1 MQPQEITHLSP
12 EVLDNLDLF
21 VYAWNPNEKTPQLSY
36 RSPALLALTGYPLS
50 SFSDPGFWLSIVHPG
65 DQSLARNNLD
75 HLEKGEK
82 SQSEYRI
89 IAKNGDVIWVADT
102 AVPIRDAAG
111 TIVRI
116 EGVLTNITEWKTLLA
131 SIRESEERYRQLV
144 DTLPEAIIIHQQGTI
159 VFLNSA
165 AIALLGAQNARN
177 LIGHSLFSFIPFDH
191 QPSVDPEVK
200 RGPKERKSSTSIEE
214 KAIRLD
220 GTILDIEVTSL
231 PVSFGGKAAG
241 MLVVSDITER
251 TERKRVEKELR
262 QAEEKF
268 RLLVEQIPAIT
279 YIDTVDEVSSTLYM
293 SPQVDPLLGYS
304 PQEWIEDPN
313 LWVKLLHPE
322 DRQLALAEHARTNA
336 TGDPFSLEYRLIHKD
351 GHPVWFRDQA
361 ILMRDEH
368 SRPQSWL
375 GFLQEITERKTAE
388 EAQKVANAQWHQYL
402 EASPDPMWIK
412 DSSGRYL
419 AVNRAFL
426 EWEGFSA
433 EQWLGKTDSELF
445 PPVEAATHLAN
456 DQKTLA
462 EGQIEKE
469 IEEVK
474 RGQLYTFLLKQVPIR
489 SIHGETAGI
498 LGISHDITERKTAIE
513 ALKSSEALYHSL
525 IDSMRD
531 VLHVVDRDLRL
542 VLANPVCLEWIAKF
556 GANRAEAVGQN
567 LNVLFPFLGDEAR
580 QQYQQV
586 FETGQMIQT
595 EDVIQWE
602 DRQLWTETRKIPILI
617 DKQVI
622 WVVTI
627 VHDIT
632 QRRQTEE
639 SVQMQARMLGALSEG
654 VMVTDTENRIVY
666 TNSAL
671 DRTFGY
677 LAGELLGQPVAI
689 LNDLPEG
696 ESTEFAEEIH
706 QQLLEAGQWQGEI
719 RNRRKDGTPF
729 ISEVHGV
736 LLLVHGEPHQL
747 SIQTDITER
756 KREEAEK
763 QRLGSFSELDPNP
776 VIEVDQ
782 QGIIHYANPAAGR
795 LLIGLEDRGFQHP
808 FLMGVPAVFAYMEQQ
823 QQDSYIREVQVGQA
837 LFQQAMYQVEDGT
850 RLRIYALDIT
860 EKKQA
865 EEAQRLSERRYRIL
879 IERNL
884 AGVFRTTPEGRILD
898 CNDAFAQIL
907 GYENREGV
915 LAEPA
920 DQFYENE
927 NDRKQFVAHLLE
939 EGSVSNAEVLIRRRD
954 GRKIWILENANLIV
968 GEPGAPAIIQG
979 TVIDITERKQSQQL
993 LEQSLLK
1000 LRRAFDQTVQ
1010 ALVSLAEM
1018 RDPYAAGHQTRV
1030 SLLAS
1035 AIAQEMS
1042 LPEEEIE
1049 SIRVAGVLH
1058 DIGKIYVPAEILS
1071 KPGNLSPI
1079 EYALVQSHVQAS
1091 FDILKPIEFPWPI
1104 AEMVLQHHERLDGSG
1119 YPQGLRD
1126 EEICL
1131 AARILAVAD
1140 VVEAMSSHRPYRPA
1154 YGSEKALAE
1163 IEQNCGRLYD
1173 RAVVE
1178 ACLRLFRQK
1187 HFTFD

>member
-1 MQPQEITHLSP
+1 MHTPEMTHLSP

-21 VYAWNPNEKTPQLSY
+21 VYAWNPNDKTPKLSY
-36 RSPALLALTGYPLS
+36 RSPALLALTGYSLS
-50 SFSDPGFWLSIVHPG
+50 SFSDPGFWLSIVHPD

-82 SQSEYRI
+82 CQSEYRI

-102 AVPIRDAAG
+102 AVPIRDADG

-116 EGVLTNITEWKTLLA
+116 EGVLINITEWKKVLA

-165 AIALLGAQNARN
+165 AIALLGAQDAQD
-177 LIGHSLFSFIPFDH
+177 LVGHNLFSFIPFDH
-191 QPSVDPEVK
+191 LSLVHPGTK
-200 RGPKERKSSTSIEE
+200 RGQDERKMSTYIEE

-231 PVSFGGKAAG
+231 PVSFDGKPAG

-251 TERKRVEKELR
+251 TERKRVERELQ

-279 YIDTVDEVSSTLYM
+279 YIDTVDEISSTLYM

-313 LWVKLLHPE
+313 LWVNLLHPE
-322 DRQLALAEHARTNA
+322 DRQLVLAEHTRTNA
-336 TGDPFSLEYRLIHKD
+336 TGAPFSLEYRLIHKD
-351 GHPVWFRDQA
+351 GHAVWFRDQA
-361 ILMRDEH
+361 ILIRDEH
-368 SRPQSWL
+368 GRPQCWL
-375 GFLQEITERKTAE
+375 GFLLEITERKTAE
-388 EAQKVANAQWHQYL
+388 EAQ
-402 EASPDPMWIK
+402 
-412 DSSGRYL
+412 
-419 AVNRAFL
+419 
-426 EWEGFSA
+426 
-433 EQWLGKTDSELF
+433 
-445 PPVEAATHLAN
+445 
-456 DQKTLA
+456 
-462 EGQIEKE
+462 
-469 IEEVK
+469 
-474 RGQLYTFLLKQVPIR
+474 
-489 SIHGETAGI
+489 
-498 LGISHDITERKTAIE
+498 
-513 ALKSSEALYHSL
+513 
-525 IDSMRD
+525 
-531 VLHVVDRDLRL
+531 
-542 VLANPVCLEWIAKF
+542 
-556 GANRAEAVGQN
+556 
-567 LNVLFPFLGDEAR
+567 
-580 QQYQQV
+580 
-586 FETGQMIQT
+586 
-595 EDVIQWE
+595 
-602 DRQLWTETRKIPILI
+602 
-617 DKQVI
+617 
-622 WVVTI
+622 
-627 VHDIT
+627 
-632 QRRQTEE
+632 
-639 SVQMQARMLGALSEG
+639 
-654 VMVTDTENRIVY
+654 
-666 TNSAL
+666 
-671 DRTFGY
+671 
-677 LAGELLGQPVAI
+677 
-689 LNDLPEG
+689 
-696 ESTEFAEEIH
+696 
-706 QQLLEAGQWQGEI
+706 
-719 RNRRKDGTPF
+719 
-729 ISEVHGV
+729 
-736 LLLVHGEPHQL
+736 
-747 SIQTDITER
+747 
-756 KREEAEK
+756 
-763 QRLGSFSELDPNP
+763 
-776 VIEVDQ
+776 
-782 QGIIHYANPAAGR
+782 
-795 LLIGLEDRGFQHP
+795 
-808 FLMGVPAVFAYMEQQ
+808 
-823 QQDSYIREVQVGQA
+823 
-837 LFQQAMYQVEDGT
+837 
-850 RLRIYALDIT
+850 
-860 EKKQA
+860 
-865 EEAQRLSERRYRIL
+865 RLSEQRYRIL

-907 GYENREGV
+907 GYENREEV
-915 LAEPA
+915 LSEPA

-927 NDRKQFVAHLLE
+927 KDRKQFVAHLLE
-939 EGSVSNAEVLIRRRD
+939 EGSVSNAEVLIQRRD
-954 GRKIWILENANLIV
+954 GKKIWILENANLIV
-968 GEPGAPAIIQG
+968 GEPGTPAIIQG

-1079 EYALVQSHVQAS
+1079 EYALVQSHAQAS

-1126 EEICL
+1126 EEICP

-1154 YGSEKALAE
+1154 HGGEKALAE
-1163 IEQNCGRLYD
+1163 IEENCGRLYD
-1173 RAVVE
+1173 PVVVE
-1178 ACLRLFRQK
+1178 ACLRLFRQR